1 MDSHRSHTIRYL
13 LYRRRRLMVTLYL
26 TDADAITTVCP
37 YLRLSGDAVSA
48 DDLPDGVDLLELVG
62 ELLHHVGDG
71 ADVHVEQLV
80 QVLVVATDLQV
91 VVPPH
96 HPLRRYELQ
105 F

>member
-1 MDSHRSHTIRYL
+1 MPPVPIVPTHIY
-13 LYRRRRLMVTLYL
+13 
-26 TDADAITTVCP
+26 A

-48 DDLPDGVDLLELVG
+48 DDLPDGVDLLELLG

-80 QVLVVATDLQV
+80 QVLVVPTDLQV

-96 HPLRRYELQ
+96 HPLRRDQLQ
-105 F
+105 GRNRFNSDDSNIECNYI